1 MIKGILRGSPCPCAL
16 LCRVFS
22 VKRIHPVLSRDVFF
36 VSWVVVALALVAR
49 EKRRFGGTQVDRREV
64 WNDSGSSSDTGLD
77 DVSVDDDGRR
87 CREPP
92 AEQIS
97 GLDQSV

>member
-1 MIKGILRGSPCPCAL
+1 MSVRPPLSRILGQTDPP
-16 LCRVFS
+16 
-22 VKRIHPVLSRDVFF
+22 PVLSRDVFF